1 MNELACEI
9 NADKVDE
16 CPAVVKV
23 VKDGVVHEQLSTSD
37 VGVLSSQ
44 ANERR
49 EMAPHSELDGAD
61 RGSEVYGIC
70 VKCQ

>member
-1 MNELACEI
+1 M
-9 NADKVDE
+9 DD

-23 VKDGVVHEQLSTSD
+23 VKDGVVHEQVNND

-49 EMAPHSELDGAD
+49 EMASHSELDGAD
-61 RGSEVYGIC
+61 RG
-70 VKCQ
+70 